1 MAFMAVGIATVWL
14 GMVLIVC
21 HIWNWLRPKP
31 EGEIHRSFM
40 IGWSYAWPAIVPDA
54 FNEADQALPL
64 LRIADRWREWPLS
77 GLANPR

>member
-1 MAFMAVGIATVWL
+1 MTACLNALFPMAFMAVGILTVWL

-40 IGWSYAWPAIVPDA
+40 IGWSYAMAGLFLFGAIFWD
-54 FNEADQALPL
+54 
-64 LRIADRWREWPLS
+64 
-77 GLANPR
+77 